1 MEKKYSVV
9 WQECGQ
15 TDYRCRNFF
24 TFLGACLYTYYLDH
38 FKNVAPSIYETEEE

>member
-9 WQECGQ
+9 WRECGQ

-24 TFLGACLYTYYLDH
+24 TWFGACLYTCYLAY
-38 FKNVAPSIYETEEE
+38 FKNVTPSIYESGEE